1 MNRDLL
7 EKLIDVVDQGY
18 DIMQEYANKPRQFNS
33 IMLYPVETQTLEI
46 IAENP
51 GITASKI
58 AKELK
63 KTLSASSQILKKLEQ
78 KELITRKKNP
88 DNNREYN
95 LFLTKISQDVIKLH
109 SELDEMIYSRYLE
122 NLIALK
128 DEEIESFIKVQKAL
142 NLEFLKDLN
151 ETF

>member
-18 DIMQEYANKPRQFNS
+18 DIMQEYANKPRQFNG

-95 LFLTKISQDVIKLH
+95 LFLTKISQDVIILH
-109 SELDEMIYSRYLE
+109 GELDEMIYSRYLE
-122 NLIALK
+122 NLIDLK

>member
-18 DIMQEYANKPRQFNS
+18 DIMQEYANKPRQFNG

-109 SELDEMIYSRYLE
+109 GELDEMIYSRYLE
-122 NLIALK
+122 NLIDLK